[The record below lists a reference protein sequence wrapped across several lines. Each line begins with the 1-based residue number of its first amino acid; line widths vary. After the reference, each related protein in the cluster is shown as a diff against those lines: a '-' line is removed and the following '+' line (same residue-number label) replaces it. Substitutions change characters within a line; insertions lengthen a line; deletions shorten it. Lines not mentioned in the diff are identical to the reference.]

1 VLKTIIK
8 VKQKKDYGGVWV
20 ESDMVLVLG
29 YRGGILTAVKGGRCK
44 SITNID

>member
-1 VLKTIIK
+1 LLKTIIK

-20 ESDMVLVLG
+20 ESDMVIVLG
-29 YRGGILTAVKGGRCK
+29 YRRGILTEVKGGRRK